1 METDMTDLNKYLNML
16 KSPKASIRY
25 DACEELRVA
34 TESSPEVVLALE
46 EASQDE
52 DESVAER
59 ARLALASDTH
69 VRMASKMGRSWA
81 ISIMGSQS
89 KTEPETEQPVIK
101 AKSLAIASLVLGIVG
116 TLGWLS
122 WIPYYFPYFFRN
134 SSVYEGLIAYSNYLD
149 YLNLS
154 CIPTILLGL
163 GAVIVSSLAIP
174 AMKSQHS
181 HRNVEIIAVIGMVL
195 GILTLFTSFSAIILA
210 IHNQ

>member
-1 METDMTDLNKYLNML
+1 MTDLDKTLNML
-16 KSPKASIRY
+16 KSPKADTRY

-34 TESSPEVVLALE
+34 TESNPEVVLALE

-52 DESVAER
+52 EEYVAER
-59 ARLALASDTH
+59 ARSALAADVH
-69 VRMASKMGRSWA
+69 RRMGVKMGRSWA
-81 ISIMGSQS
+81 IPEKKSESQ
-89 KTEPETEQPVIK
+89 TELELEQPVIK

-149 YLNLS
+149 YLSLS

-163 GAVIVSSLAIP
+163 GAVIISSLAIL

-181 HRNVEIIAVIGMVL
+181 HRNVKIIAVIGMVL
-195 GILTLFTSFSAIILA
+195 GILTLFTSFSAIILDFLSP
-210 IHNQ
+210 